1 MIQTQMTKA
10 QWEKLNA
17 MASIAT
23 VLLKEDLASARHD
36 SSPYRQKR
44 LRDWQGEV
52 EQGLETLVNLSFQR
66 E

>member
-23 VLLKEDLASARHD
+23 VLLKEDLASAQHD
-36 SSPYRQKR
+36 SSPYRH
-44 LRDWQGEV
+44 V
-52 EQGLETLVNLSFQR
+52 CETGKGKWSKVWKL
-66 E
+66 

>member
-1 MIQTQMTKA
+1 MIQTQMTEA

-36 SSPYRQKR
+36 SILYRQKR

-52 EQGLETLVNLSFQR
+52 EQGLEILVNLGFQR

>member
-23 VLLKEDLASARHD
+23 VLLKEDLAHD
-36 SSPYRQKR
+36 SNPYRQKR

-52 EQGLETLVNLSFQR
+52 EQGLETLVNLVFQR